1 MLQNNNLFTQC
12 TYNKQLKLKWG
23 LRPRLTH
30 HPASKNTNQLINSN
44 NNNNKIYIIYLI
56 TTIFKYY

>member
-1 MLQNNNLFTQC
+1 MLQNNNLFTLC
-12 TYNKQLKLKWG
+12 NKQLKLKWG

-44 NNNNKIYIIYLI
+44 NNNNNKIYIIYLI